1 MAEYRL
7 RRVTEDDVATILPW
21 RNHPDVRRFMY
32 TQHEISVQ
40 EHHTF
45 FDQVLH
51 DPAWAYYLGLED
63 DTPIWVVAFRD
74 IDALHATATWGFYAR
89 PDIPRGTGRRMLT
102 LALDQAF
109 DRDGLAKVSGEAF
122 AFNQAS
128 IRLHLRLGFSVE
140 GILRGHRA
148 CGQRRV
154 DVVRMGML
162 ARHWTPEHT
171 AWLRRTGEARPDPN
185 DPTTARRFR
194 VDVDGDLA
202 SMVVNHLAANA
213 GRVTSLHLEAHRAA
227 THQGPVELVVRR
239 AIDGDGAE
247 ACEIDVFDANGIA
260 LAEGRA
266 NVLVTEE
273 VA

>member
-1 MAEYRL
+1 MLFA
-7 RRVTEDDVATILPW
+7 W

-40 EHHTF
+40 EHRTF
-45 FDQVLH
+45 FDRVLR

-63 DTPIWVVAFRD
+63 DTPVWVVAFRD

-89 PDIPRGTGRRMLT
+89 PELPRGTGRRMLT

-109 DRDGLAKVSGEAF
+109 GHDGLEKVSGEAF
-122 AFNQAS
+122 AFNRAS

-148 CGQRRV
+148 CGHQRV

-162 ARHWTPEHT
+162 TRHWTPEHK
-171 AWLRRTGEARPDPN
+171 AWLRRTGKGRPDPN
-185 DPTTARRFR
+185 DRRTARRFR
-194 VDVDGDLA
+194 VDVDGDVVP
-202 SMVVNHLAANA
+202 MVANHLAANA
-213 GRVTSLHLEAHRAA
+213 GRVTSLHFEVLRAA

-239 AIDGDGAE
+239 AVDGEGAE
-247 ACEIDVFDANGIA
+247 ACEIDVFDADGTM
-260 LAEGRA
+260 LAQGRA